1 MSLEKKA
8 KEIRDQCT
16 EVVDTCSDYL
26 NICSEVEDS
35 AAGTLNFPAYS
46 LSCSCSDSTKYR
58 EALDKATYYRD
69 IAEHLK
75 IENRKLRVE
84 YSEKIDTVR
93 KFWRNKVLEE
103 RSPGGKMPMLNE
115 GR

>member
-35 AAGTLNFPAYS
+35 AAGHSIFQPTAS
-46 LSCSCSDSTKYR
+46 LAVVLIVPST
-58 EALDKATYYRD
+58 
-69 IAEHLK
+69 
-75 IENRKLRVE
+75 
-84 YSEKIDTVR
+84 
-93 KFWRNKVLEE
+93 E
-103 RSPGGKMPMLNE
+103 RH
-115 GR
+115 